1 MKKPIVVGITGGSG
15 SGKTRFINQL
25 AERVKNVSLLSMDNY
40 YHEITKQPIDSNGIE
55 NFDKLESINL
65 EKFVSDIK
73 SLIDGKTVELAEY
86 TFNNKS
92 AEPKIITIPSQPIIL
107 VEGIFTLYLS
117 EVRDLTDLNIYIDAP
132 DFLMVKRRILRDAR
146 ERGYDLEDV
155 LYRFEHHVTPA
166 FKRYIEPSKQWAD
179 LIVPNHVDFDRAIN
193 VVSTYLSPSSS

>member
-1 MKKPIVVGITGGSG
+1 MSKPIVVGITGGSG

-25 AERVKNVSLLSMDNY
+25 AKRVENVSLLSMDNY
-40 YHEITKQPIDSNGIE
+40 YHEITKQPVDSNGVE

-65 EKFVSDIK
+65 EKFVADIK
-73 SLIDGKTVELAEY
+73 SLIDGKTVELPEY

-92 AEPKIITIPSQPIIL
+92 AEPKIISISSQPVIL

-193 VVSTYLSPSSS
+193 IVSTYLKQSS

>member
-15 SGKTRFINQL
+15 SGKTRFINRL
-25 AERVKNVSLLSMDNY
+25 AGQIESVSLLSMDNY
-40 YHEITKQPIDSNGIE
+40 YLEIAKQPVDDNGIE
-55 NFDKLESINL
+55 NFDKLESINI
-65 EKFVSDIK
+65 EKFVSDIN
-73 SLIDGKTVELAEY
+73 SLIDGQTIELPEY

-107 VEGIFTLYLS
+107 VEGIFTLYLP
-117 EVRDLTDLNIYIDAP
+117 EVRNLTDLNIYIDAP

-166 FKRYIEPSKQWAD
+166 FKKYIEPSKQWAD

-193 VVSTYLSPSSS
+193 VVNCYLKQTSE